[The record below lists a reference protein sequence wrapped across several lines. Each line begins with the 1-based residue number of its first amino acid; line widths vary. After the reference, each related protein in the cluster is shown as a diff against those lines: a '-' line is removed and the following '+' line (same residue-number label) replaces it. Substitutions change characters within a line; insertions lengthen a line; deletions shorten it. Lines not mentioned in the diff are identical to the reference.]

1 MESKHR
7 IAIYPGTFDPIT
19 NGHLDL
25 VRRAIPLF
33 DHVIVAVGHN
43 PEKQTLFSIHER
55 VQMVKESL
63 RELTDVEVETF
74 SGLLADFAHRK
85 CAVAII
91 RGLRAVSDFE
101 FEFQM
106 ALMNRRLA
114 SEIETVF
121 LMPNEKY
128 TYLSSTVIKD
138 VSRHG
143 GDISHFV
150 PEPVLRVLTERFG
163 H

>member
-1 MESKHR
+1 MNTR
-7 IAIYPGTFDPIT
+7 PRTAVYPGTFDPIT

-25 VRRAIPLF
+25 VGRALPLF
-33 DHVIVAVGHN
+33 DRLIVAVGHN
-43 PEKQTLFSIHER
+43 PDKRTLFDIDQR
-55 VQMVKESL
+55 LNMVQESL
-63 RELTDVEVETF
+63 RGFANVTVESF
-74 SGLLADFAHRK
+74 SGLLAEFAKERGI
-85 CAVAII
+85 AAIV

-114 SEIETVF
+114 PGIETVY

-128 TYLSSTVIKD
+128 TYLSSTIIKD
-138 VSRHG
+138 VARHG

-150 PEPVLRVLTERFG
+150 PELVAVLLEKKFAG
-163 H
+163 